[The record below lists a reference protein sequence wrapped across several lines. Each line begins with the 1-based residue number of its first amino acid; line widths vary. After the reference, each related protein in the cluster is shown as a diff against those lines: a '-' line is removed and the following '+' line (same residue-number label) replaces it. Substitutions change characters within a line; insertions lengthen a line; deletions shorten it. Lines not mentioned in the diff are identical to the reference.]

1 MTISQSRWGMNA
13 EIGRN
18 PIEPRKKDRP
28 PMAGVVGGGVLGAAG
43 YGAYHSQKTGVRRA
57 EGQATKDWQSLLG
70 SREALNAHN
79 RKAHDVGVKIREY
92 VRPKDM
98 RFKAAKEAAAAQ
110 SLNLLALCGIKTF
123 LVNVVNQTR
132 TRLVRHPAIRG
143 RALNLIAHR
152 RFNLICFILSD
163 CHLLLAQILNTAVNF
178 LALSTLITR
187 TRRDRMVQTVG
198 SR

>member
-1 MTISQSRWGMNA
+1 VTISQSRWGMNA

-98 RFKAAKEAAAAQ
+98 RFKAAKEAAAAHNANR
-110 SLNLLALCGIKTF
+110 SAYAAMKL
-123 LVNVVNQTR
+123 TR
-132 TRLVRHPAIRG
+132 PRLVGDVNRATTAVASSAARLKHVSGVARKVKPAAIAASAIGAGLMAGSIVRG
-143 RALNLIAHR
+143 RGGER
-152 RFNLICFILSD
+152 GRY
-163 CHLLLAQILNTAVNF
+163 
-178 LALSTLITR
+178 
-187 TRRDRMVQTVG
+187 
-198 SR
+198 SRPLRQPGMY